1 MGKTNNYDKMIESEV
16 LNIDTQTKKLVD
28 LLKELK
34 NNYDVCLFDSAI
46 KNIKGEK
53 NGK

>member
-1 MGKTNNYDKMIESEV
+1 MNNYDKMIESEI
-16 LNIDTQTKKLVD
+16 LNIDKQTKKLVD

-34 NNYDVCLFDSAI
+34 NDYDVCLFDSAI

-53 NGK
+53 